1 LDIRLMARSGR
12 TLVQEPF
19 GKMQTG
25 SSAMPHKKNTISCER
40 LAGFARMARNYSHM
54 IEENLDTWEERA
66 IEQSSVERVAWPDLF
81 HVTCHSLTTM
91 TKILT
96 GLKVNP
102 DLMALELEES
112 RKCYASDEAK
122 ERLKEIAQPFGL
134 SGEEAYRIVQLAC
147 FNIFEPDPKAKQ
159 MRDVP

>member
-66 IEQSSVERVAWPDLF
+66 IEQSSVERVTWPDLF
-81 HVTCHSLTTM
+81 HLTCGSIDTLRRV
-91 TKILT
+91 ID
-96 GLKVNP
+96 GLQVYP
-102 DLMALELEES
+102 DHM
-112 RKCYASDEAK
+112 
-122 ERLKEIAQPFGL
+122 
-134 SGEEAYRIVQLAC
+134 
-147 FNIFEPDPKAKQ
+147 
-159 MRDVP
+159 